1 LKIKRNLVHIIRFP
15 CFSNCLLYIY
25 SKCYK
30 REIGACIT
38 NDISFELVHEIQ
50 EKRFCMFKLVTHQKV
65 RKELLEAKWYLI
77 GAIKRLIEK
86 ESKQHIQRQIKQIW
100 LMFQTWIDFEYFPS
114 IFGLTSI
121 HDHLC
126 SNHVHSCKLFIYG
139 WILMLGA
146 VIKFINEQWSYFKI
160 ELLRNLQST
169 QWSASSRS
177 RTVRS

>member
-1 LKIKRNLVHIIRFP
+1 VLVLLTSSLLSLFMK
-15 CFSNCLLYIY
+15 FS
-25 SKCYK
+25 K
-30 REIGACIT
+30 
-38 NDISFELVHEIQ
+38 
-50 EKRFCMFKLVTHQKV
+50 KRFHVFKLVTPHQKV

-77 GAIKRLIEK
+77 GAINRLIEK
-86 ESKQHIQRQIKQIW
+86 ESKHHIQRQIKQIW

-121 HDHLC
+121 HDHLY

-160 ELLRNLQST
+160 QLLRI
-169 QWSASSRS
+169 
-177 RTVRS
+177 